1 MMSALFLATARPIQG
16 GPKTG
21 TLLYAFTR
29 CAITSLNIHRFSNL
43 FHSLNWENYYWSVI
57 IFSTCHI
64 LQRSLWHLRLR
75 NDLYCVGWGVKLYS
89 NSNPLASVRLF
100 KR

>member
-43 FHSLNWENYYWSVI
+43 FHSLNWENICNNKVTKD
-57 IFSTCHI
+57 FATAQVG
-64 LQRSLWHLRLR
+64 LSLHYLVK
-75 NDLYCVGWGVKLYS
+75 CVLEATIENKTTF
-89 NSNPLASVRLF
+89 ATTF
-100 KR
+100 